1 MKPLI
6 IALALIG
13 TALPAFIGEAHAA
26 DCPAFYLSG
35 LFYRAANVCDHSWL
49 KRPGFLI
56 ITSSAAQCKM
66 PPKKAKSLLKHGEDD
81 FDTGVINRGQNAV
94 CAYVDTE
101 MTITENNGK

>member
-1 MKPLI
+1 MKTMI
-6 IALALIG
+6 IALALISLG
-13 TALPAFIGEAHAA
+13 SPAFTA

-56 ITSSAAQCKM
+56 TTSSAAQCKI
-66 PPKKAKSLLKHGEDD
+66 PAKKAKSLLKRGEND
-81 FDTGVINRGQNAV
+81 FDIGIINRGQNAA